1 MVMKKIKNRLKTNSY
16 RNIKKSLPRFFS
28 LLIMSFLGVFVYA
41 GLQAT
46 SPDML
51 NSLDNY
57 FDEYNT
63 YDVKII
69 STLGLTNN
77 DITSLKKISNVK
89 DVEGIN
95 SVDSLIKI
103 NKKDLVINVT
113 SLPKNI
119 NKLKILSG
127 RLPSKENEI
136 VIEENMLKENNLQLG
151 DTINLANS
159 SFNNEKAKIVG
170 TVESTLYLNN
180 VNNSPGRGSTNIGTG
195 KIDYYT
201 YMLKDNFDQDY
212 LTGIYLTVKDAK
224 NEITSSDKY
233 DVLVNDVSKRIE
245 SIKKTQEEKRYKELY
260 NDTSLEIINKEN
272 EYLEE
277 LAKVKAELDANKEK
291 LDKANEELVQANDK
305 LTPAK
310 NELDQ
315 ANSKLIEAKASL
327 DTWKASLDQAK
338 SSLETGKNNYQNTLN
353 QYGQTEDNLQQN
365 INDLKEYISQ
375 IELILEKVEKDSS
388 LYRFYSEK
396 LTTLKSQLESLE
408 QLKSTG
414 ILLKNKEQEYN
425 NNLASYNNAYSSYS
439 TSLNEYRNN
448 LQKYNNSY
456 NTYQE
461 NLNSYNSK
469 LEEYNKAL
477 KEYEDNEKK
486 LKDEIA
492 KANEILDTI
501 AYPVWYIYDRYD
513 NSTYSDYIDDTNSLE
528 NLSKLFPAIFFA
540 VAILI
545 SLISMNRMVEEDRTE
560 IGTLKSLGFEN
571 KHIRQKYVI
580 FASIA
585 TIIGGL
591 LGATL
596 GLVIIPNLISN
607 IYKVLFT
614 LPKLELD
621 LNLVTTSISFFLIL
635 ICITGTSILTVN
647 KVLKEKPADLMRP
660 KAPKNGKRILLEKVK
675 FIWNNI
681 NFSRKITIR
690 NIARYK
696 KRVIITVTG
705 IAGCTV
711 LILTGFGIRD
721 SITDIPK
728 GTFDDTFNY
737 DVLVYVNNQKKINDE
752 AFENDLIKNFVKLKA
767 VSATVKDTSANLIIS
782 NNNEELSKFIN
793 LIDVKTKEKVSLKT
807 DEAII
812 TDKLSEVTGL
822 KQGDEIEILDADNNV
837 YNLKITA
844 VVQMYFQHYIFI
856 NKDAYDKVNKR
867 YRPNLVSLQTKKLSE
882 KQEQILTKE
891 LLTNSEVLNVV
902 YKRASKAAATNR
914 LKSLNSVVVILIVLA
929 SMLSFVVLYN
939 LSNININ
946 ERKRE
951 IATLKVLGFYNNE
964 VDNYITK
971 ENIILTIIG
980 IALGLVLGSF
990 LTNAVVSTVEVE
1002 SARFIHQ
1009 IKVASYIYSAI
1020 LSIMFTVIVNIIT
1033 HFNLKKIDMIESLKS
1048 VE

>member
-1 MVMKKIKNRLKTNSY
+1 MVMKKINNRLKTNSY

-151 DTINLANS
+151 DTINLDNS

-338 SSLETGKNNYQNTLN
+338 SSLETGKNNYQDTLN
-353 QYGQTEDNLQQN
+353 QYGLTEDNLQQN

-408 QLKSTG
+408 QIKSTG

-752 AFENDLIKNFVKLKA
+752 AFENDLIKNFVKLKV

-812 TDKLSEVTGL
+812 TDKLSEITGL

-856 NKDAYDKVNKR
+856 NKDTYDKVNKR

>member
-1 MVMKKIKNRLKTNSY
+1 MKKLKNRLKTNSY

-63 YDVKII
+63 YDIKII

-77 DITSLKKISNVK
+77 DINSLKKLPNVK
-89 DVEGIN
+89 DIEGIN

-103 NKKDLVINVT
+103 NKRNLVINVV

-119 NKLKILSG
+119 NKLKVITG

-136 VIEENMLKENNLQLG
+136 VIEENMLKENNLHLG
-151 DTINLANS
+151 DTINLDNS
-159 SFNNEKAKIVG
+159 SFNNEKVKIVG
-170 TVESTLYLNN
+170 TIESTLYLNN
-180 VNNSPGRGSTNIGTG
+180 VNTSPGRGSTNIGTG
-195 KIDYYT
+195 RIDYYT
-201 YMLKDNFDQDY
+201 YMLKDNFNQDY

-233 DVLVNDVSKRIE
+233 DNLVNDASKKIE

-260 NDTSLEIINKEN
+260 NDTSLEIINKEK

-291 LDKANEELVQANDK
+291 LDKANEELIQANDK

-315 ANSKLIEAKASL
+315 ANSKLIQTKNSL
-327 DTWKASLDQAK
+327 DTWKAGLEQAK
-338 SSLETGKNNYQNTLN
+338 STLENGKNSYQSTLN
-353 QYGQTEDNLQQN
+353 QYGLTEDNLQQN
-365 INDLKEYISQ
+365 INDLKQYISQ

-396 LTTLKSQLESLE
+396 LTTLNEQLNSLE

-425 NNLASYNNAYSSYS
+425 NNLASYNNAYSFYS
-439 TSLNEYRNN
+439 AGLNEYQNN

-477 KEYEDNEKK
+477 KEYEDNDKK
-486 LKDEIA
+486 IKDEIA

-501 AYPVWYIYDRYD
+501 AYPVWYIYNRYD
-513 NSTYSDYIDDTNSLE
+513 NSTYSDYIDDTNSIG
-528 NLSKLFPAIFFA
+528 NLSKIFPTIFFA

-596 GLVIIPNLISN
+596 GLIIIPNLISN

-621 LNLVTTSISFFLIL
+621 LNPVTTLISFFLIL

-660 KAPKNGKRILLEKVK
+660 KAPKNGKRVLLEKVK

-696 KRVIITVTG
+696 KRVIMTLTG
-705 IAGCTV
+705 IAGCTA

-728 GTFDDTFNY
+728 KTFDDTFNY
-737 DVLVYVNNQKKINDE
+737 NALVYVNNQKKINDE
-752 AFENDLIKNFVKLKA
+752 VFENDKIKNFVKLKA
-767 VSATVKDTSANLIIS
+767 LSANVKDATAYLVIS
-782 NNNEELSKFIN
+782 NNNEELSKFVN

-822 KQGDEIEILDADNNV
+822 KQGDKIEILDADNNV

-844 VVQMYFQHYIFI
+844 VAEMYFQHYIFI
-856 NKDAYDKVNKR
+856 NKDTYDKVSKR

-882 KQEQILTKE
+882 KQEQILAKE
-891 LLTNSEVLNVV
+891 LFTNSEILNVV
-902 YKRASKAAATNR
+902 YKRVSKISATNR

-971 ENIILTIIG
+971 ENIILTLFGII
-980 IALGLVLGSF
+980 LGLVLGYF
-990 LTNAVVSTVEVE
+990 LTNAVVSTIEAE

-1009 IKVASYIYSAI
+1009 IKVASYIYSTI
-1020 LSIMFTVIVNIIT
+1020 LSILFTVIVNIIT

-1048 VE
+1048 IE

>member
-151 DTINLANS
+151 DTINLDNS

-812 TDKLSEVTGL
+812 TDKLSEITGL

-856 NKDAYDKVNKR
+856 NKDTYDKVNKR

>member
-456 NTYQE
+456 NTYRE

-812 TDKLSEVTGL
+812 TDKLSEITGL

-856 NKDAYDKVNKR
+856 NKDTYDKVNKR

>member
-63 YDVKII
+63 YDIKVI

-77 DITSLKKISNVK
+77 DIASLKKISNVK

-151 DTINLANS
+151 DTINLDNS

-277 LAKVKAELDANKEK
+277 LAKVKSELDANKEK

-327 DTWKASLDQAK
+327 DTWKAGLDQAK

-353 QYGQTEDNLQQN
+353 QYGLTEDNLQQN

-396 LTTLKSQLESLE
+396 LTTLKSQLDSLE

-513 NSTYSDYIDDTNSLE
+513 NSTYSDYIDDINSLG

-856 NKDAYDKVNKR
+856 NKDTYDKVNKR

-980 IALGLVLGSF
+980 IALGLVLGYF

>member
-77 DITSLKKISNVK
+77 DINSLKKISNVK

-151 DTINLANS
+151 DTINLDNS

-353 QYGQTEDNLQQN
+353 QYGLTEDNLQQN

-408 QLKSTG
+408 QIKSTG

-425 NNLASYNNAYSSYS
+425 NNLVSYNNAYSSYS

-513 NSTYSDYIDDTNSLE
+513 NSTYSDYIDDTNSLG

-856 NKDAYDKVNKR
+856 NKDTYDKVNKR

-980 IALGLVLGSF
+980 IALGLVLGYF

>member
-151 DTINLANS
+151 DTINLDNS

-456 NTYQE
+456 NTYRE

-812 TDKLSEVTGL
+812 TDKLSEITGL

-856 NKDAYDKVNKR
+856 NKDTYDKVNKR

>member
-233 DVLVNDVSKRIE
+233 DILVNDVSKRIE

-353 QYGQTEDNLQQN
+353 QHGLTEDNLQQN

-408 QLKSTG
+408 QIKSTG

-580 FASIA
+580 FSSIA

-812 TDKLSEVTGL
+812 TDKLSEITGL

-856 NKDAYDKVNKR
+856 NKDTYDKVNKR

-891 LLTNSEVLNVV
+891 ILTNSEVLNVV

>member
-812 TDKLSEVTGL
+812 SDKLSEITGL

-856 NKDAYDKVNKR
+856 NKDTYDKVNKR

>member
-151 DTINLANS
+151 DTINLDNS

-212 LTGIYLTVKDAK
+212 FTGIYLTVKDTK

-233 DVLVNDVSKRIE
+233 DALVNDASKRIE
-245 SIKKTQEEKRYKELY
+245 SIKKTQEENRYKELY
-260 NDTSLEIINKEN
+260 NDTSLEIINKEK

-291 LDKANEELVQANDK
+291 LDKVNEELIQANNK
-305 LTPAK
+305 LLPAK
-310 NELDQ
+310 KELDQ
-315 ANSKLIEAKASL
+315 ANSKLIETKNSL
-327 DTWKASLDQAK
+327 NTWKNGLDQARLD
-338 SSLETGKNNYQNTLN
+338 LETGKNNYQNTLN
-353 QYGQTEDNLQQN
+353 QYGLTEDNLQQN
-365 INDLKEYISQ
+365 INDLKQYISQ

-396 LTTLKSQLESLE
+396 LTTLKSQLDSLE

-513 NSTYSDYIDDTNSLE
+513 NSTYSDYIDDMNSLG

-856 NKDAYDKVNKR
+856 NKDTYDKVNKR

-980 IALGLVLGSF
+980 IALGLVLGYF

>member
-151 DTINLANS
+151 DTINLDNS

-212 LTGIYLTVKDAK
+212 FTGIYLTVKDTK

-233 DVLVNDVSKRIE
+233 DALVNDASKRIE
-245 SIKKTQEEKRYKELY
+245 SIKKTQEENRYKELY
-260 NDTSLEIINKEN
+260 NDTSLEIINKEK

-291 LDKANEELVQANDK
+291 LDKVNEELIQANNK
-305 LTPAK
+305 LLPAK
-310 NELDQ
+310 KELDQ
-315 ANSKLIEAKASL
+315 ANSKLIETKNSL
-327 DTWKASLDQAK
+327 NTWKNGLDQARLD
-338 SSLETGKNNYQNTLN
+338 LETGKNNYQNTLN
-353 QYGQTEDNLQQN
+353 QYGLTEDNLQQN

-396 LTTLKSQLESLE
+396 LTTLKSQLDSLE

-513 NSTYSDYIDDTNSLE
+513 NSTYSDYIDDINSLG

-856 NKDAYDKVNKR
+856 NKDTYDKVNKR

-980 IALGLVLGSF
+980 IALGLVLGYF

>member
-408 QLKSTG
+408 QIKSTG

-812 TDKLSEVTGL
+812 TDKLSEITGL

-856 NKDAYDKVNKR
+856 NKDTYDKVNKR

>member
-812 TDKLSEVTGL
+812 TDKLSEITGL

-856 NKDAYDKVNKR
+856 NKDTYDKVNKR

>member
-63 YDVKII
+63 YDIKVI

-77 DITSLKKISNVK
+77 DIASLKKISNVK

-113 SLPKNI
+113 SLPRNI

-136 VIEENMLKENNLQLG
+136 VIEENMLKENNLHLG
-151 DTINLANS
+151 DTINLDNS

-170 TVESTLYLNN
+170 TIESTLYLNN
-180 VNNSPGRGSTNIGTG
+180 VNTSPGRGSTNIGTG

-201 YMLKDNFDQDY
+201 YMLKDNFNQDY
-212 LTGIYLTVKDAK
+212 LTGIYLTVKDAR
-224 NEITSSDKY
+224 NEVTSSDKY
-233 DVLVNDVSKRIE
+233 DALVNDASKRIE

-260 NDTSLEIINKEN
+260 NDTSLEIINKEK

-291 LDKANEELVQANDK
+291 LDKVNEELIQANDK
-305 LTPAK
+305 LLPAK
-310 NELDQ
+310 KELDQ
-315 ANSKLIEAKASL
+315 ANSKLIETKNSL
-327 DTWKASLDQAK
+327 NTWKNGLDQARLD
-338 SSLETGKNNYQNTLN
+338 LETGKNNYQNTLN
-353 QYGQTEDNLQQN
+353 QYGLTEDNLQQN

-375 IELILEKVEKDSS
+375 IERILEKVEKDSS

-396 LTTLKSQLESLE
+396 LTTLNEQLNSLE

-425 NNLASYNNAYSSYS
+425 NNLASYNSAYSSYS
-439 TSLNEYRNN
+439 SSLNEYQNN

-469 LEEYNKAL
+469 LEEYNKSL

-486 LKDEIA
+486 LKDEID
-492 KANEILDTI
+492 KANETLDTI

-513 NSTYSDYIDDTNSLE
+513 NSTYSDYIDDTNSIG

-545 SLISMNRMVEEDRTE
+545 SLISMNRMVEEDRIE

-621 LNLVTTSISFFLIL
+621 LNIVTTVISFFLIL

-660 KAPKNGKRILLEKVK
+660 KAPKNGKRVLLEKVK

-681 NFSRKITIR
+681 NFSKKITIR

-696 KRVIITVTG
+696 KRVIMTVTG
-705 IAGCTV
+705 IAGCTA

-728 GTFDDTFNY
+728 GNFDDTFNY
-737 DVLVYVNNQKKINDE
+737 DALVYVNNQKKINDE
-752 AFENDLIKNFVKLKA
+752 VFENDKIKNFVKLKA

-812 TDKLSEVTGL
+812 TDKLAEVTGL
-822 KQGDEIEILDADNNV
+822 KQGDKIEILDADNNV

-856 NKDAYDKVNKR
+856 NKDTYDKVNKR

-891 LLTNSEVLNVV
+891 LFTNSEVLNVV

-980 IALGLVLGSF
+980 IVLGLVLGYF

>member
-1 MVMKKIKNRLKTNSY
+1 MKKIKNRLKTNSY

-77 DITSLKKISNVK
+77 DINSLKKISNVK

-151 DTINLANS
+151 DTINLDNS

-353 QYGQTEDNLQQN
+353 QYGLTEDNLQQN

-408 QLKSTG
+408 QIKSTG

-425 NNLASYNNAYSSYS
+425 NNLVSYNNAYSSYS

-513 NSTYSDYIDDTNSLE
+513 NSTYSDYIDDTNSLG

-856 NKDAYDKVNKR
+856 NKDTYDKVNKR

-980 IALGLVLGSF
+980 IALGLVLGYF

>member
-151 DTINLANS
+151 DTINLDNS

-212 LTGIYLTVKDAK
+212 FTGIYLTVKDTK

-233 DVLVNDVSKRIE
+233 DALVNDASKRIE
-245 SIKKTQEEKRYKELY
+245 SIKKTQEENRYKELY
-260 NDTSLEIINKEN
+260 NDTSLEIINKEK

-291 LDKANEELVQANDK
+291 LDKVNEELIQANNK
-305 LTPAK
+305 LLPAK
-310 NELDQ
+310 KELDQ
-315 ANSKLIEAKASL
+315 ANSKLIETKNSL
-327 DTWKASLDQAK
+327 NTWKNGLDQARLD
-338 SSLETGKNNYQNTLN
+338 LETGKNNYQNTLN
-353 QYGQTEDNLQQN
+353 QYGLTEDNLQQN
-365 INDLKEYISQ
+365 INDLKQYISQ

-396 LTTLKSQLESLE
+396 LTTLKSQLDSLE

-513 NSTYSDYIDDTNSLE
+513 NSTYSDYIDDINSLG

-856 NKDAYDKVNKR
+856 NKDTYDKVNKR

-980 IALGLVLGSF
+980 IALGLVLGYF